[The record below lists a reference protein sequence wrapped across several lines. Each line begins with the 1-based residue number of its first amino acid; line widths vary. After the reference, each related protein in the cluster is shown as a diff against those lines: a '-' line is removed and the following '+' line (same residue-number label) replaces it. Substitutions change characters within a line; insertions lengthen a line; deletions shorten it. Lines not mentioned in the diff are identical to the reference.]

1 MTGARALTMG
11 LRRETE
17 RASERKDIL
26 VRSVKMQFVLVG
38 FSHDLGFRVFSFEG
52 IAADRTRTRFAV
64 RTDLA
69 LIRDYGIRVQEL
81 PILCRGLLERR
92 DETQRERTLTFS
104 AEEMRLH
111 AVNCAAQRDA
121 AQRKKA
127 SRRAG

>member
-1 MTGARALTMG
+1 
-11 LRRETE
+11 
-17 RASERKDIL
+17 
-26 VRSVKMQFVLVG
+26 MQFVLVG

-92 DETQRERTLTFS
+92 DETQRERTLTFT

-127 SRRAG
+127 SRRPA

>member
-1 MTGARALTMG
+1 
-11 LRRETE
+11 
-17 RASERKDIL
+17 
-26 VRSVKMQFVLVG
+26 MQFVLVG

-52 IAADRTRTRFAV
+52 IAPDRTRTRFAV

-92 DETQRERTLTFS
+92 DESRRERTLTFS

-111 AVNCAAQRDA
+111 AVNCAAQKDA

-127 SRRAG
+127 ARRAG